1 MTFKNKDDYLNWAA
15 GTKVRTDEDYYFIE
29 QHKYIL
35 ELLEKAEQLSLLD
48 NKSCE
53 DCQHPD
59 TNVCNTCILLEYN
72 QGIYTDLFER
82 KDANGIY

>member
-1 MTFKNKDDYLNWAA
+1 MTFKNKEDYLNWAE
-15 GTKVRTDEDYYFIE
+15 GTKVKTDEDYYFIE

-35 ELLEKAEQLSLLD
+35 ELLEKTEQWPDLD

-53 DCQHPD
+53 ECKHMD
-59 TNVCNTCILLEYN
+59 TDICNMCILLEYN

-82 KDANGIY
+82 KDVNGIS